1 MDWSVTEAGKGFY
14 EYSGNKKARKKR
26 AFLQVKRIT

>member
-1 MDWSVTEAGKGFY
+1 MNY
-14 EYSGNKKARKKR
+14 EYSGNKKARQNR

>member
-1 MDWSVTEAGKGFY
+1 MGYAAVEEVY
-14 EYSGNKKARKKR
+14 EYSGNKKARSKR

>member
-1 MDWSVTEAGKGFY
+1 LANLEAIEEVY

-26 AFLQVKRIT
+26 AFLQVKGIT

>member
-1 MDWSVTEAGKGFY
+1 MGCVVNAADKGFY

-26 AFLQVKRIT
+26 AFLQVK